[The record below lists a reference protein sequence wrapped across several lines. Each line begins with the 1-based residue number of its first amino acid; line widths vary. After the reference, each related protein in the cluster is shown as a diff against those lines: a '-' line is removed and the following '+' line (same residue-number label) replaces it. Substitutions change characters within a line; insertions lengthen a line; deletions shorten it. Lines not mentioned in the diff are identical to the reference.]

1 MHKKNIIR
9 PWIFQREKFGKI
21 WEKNTDFPYPKKNNF
36 VSCKKGFLVRQKK
49 CQSPTLLKVKWY
61 APNEYIF
68 IYCICAMLKNK
79 NTLCKWTSLFEK
91 PLFKLQILECFRFCT
106 HYSLIY
112 VLYLINRYG
121 SDHLTFKGRVCSS
134 SKTGII
140 FTWNKNQIFFLLK
153 LHWSSTQRSHCILLS
168 RFATFEVFSLS

>member
-1 MHKKNIIR
+1 MNFSTRNVRLNLRKKIL
-9 PWIFQREKFGKI
+9 IFHIQKKKKI
-21 WEKNTDFPYPKKNNF
+21 

-61 APNEYIF
+61 APNEYIYIF

-134 SKTGII
+134 SKTGIF
-140 FTWNKNQIFFLLK
+140 FTRNKTQIFFFWNYIGAPYRGPTVFYSQGLQPLK
-153 LHWSSTQRSHCILLS
+153 SYLFHRAW
-168 RFATFEVFSLS
+168 

>member
-1 MHKKNIIR
+1 MFRAKKVF
-9 PWIFQREKFGKI
+9 WFGR
-21 WEKNTDFPYPKKNNF
+21 KNVNPP
-36 VSCKKGFLVRQKK
+36 Q
-49 CQSPTLLKVKWY
+49 LLKVKWY

-91 PLFKLQILECFRFCT
+91 PLFKLQNLECFRFCT

-134 SKTGII
+134 SKTEFF
-140 FTWNKNQIFFLLK
+140 FTRNTNQIFFFWNYIGAPHRGPTVFYSQGLQPLK
-153 LHWSSTQRSHCILLS
+153 SYLCHRVW
-168 RFATFEVFSLS
+168 